1 MSESDAIFW
10 AEQKLTTER
19 RPEDPPARGTVS
31 VFVLLK
37 MNGKKIE
44 EEKGKR
50 KKKMKV
56 KVKEE
61 TRQLCCEKKWKSL

>member
-1 MSESDAIFW
+1 M
-10 AEQKLTTER
+10 
-19 RPEDPPARGTVS
+19 S

-50 KKKMKV
+50 KKKVKV